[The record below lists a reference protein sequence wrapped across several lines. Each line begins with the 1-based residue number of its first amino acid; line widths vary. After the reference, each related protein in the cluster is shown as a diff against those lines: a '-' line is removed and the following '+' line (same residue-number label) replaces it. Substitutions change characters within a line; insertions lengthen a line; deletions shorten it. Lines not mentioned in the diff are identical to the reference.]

1 MDIYE
6 LVIAEE
12 EYLGS
17 KSDISEEGYSFS
29 ISLISSHSAPIGG
42 PH

>member
-12 EYLGS
+12 EYFGS
-17 KSDISEEGYSFS
+17 KSDISEEGCLCLDRPY
-29 ISLISSHSAPIGG
+29 
-42 PH
+42 